1 MEMAN
6 QVISTSKP
14 RYGLAFFTLW
24 ENTPTF
30 SCHAVLH
37 FQVSMHETHKCEC
50 IVFWQSSY
58 IKICTLI
65 SVWCDHACICAVV
78 TLTFQS

>member
-6 QVISTSKP
+6 QGISTSKP
-14 RYGLAFFTLW
+14 RYSRVFFNLW

-30 SCHAVLH
+30 PCPAVLH
-37 FQVSMHETHKCEC
+37 FQVSMHEIHKCEC

-58 IKICTLI
+58 IKIYTLI
-65 SVWCDHACICAVV
+65 SVWFDHVFV
-78 TLTFQS
+78 LW